1 MATIT
6 AAQLRS
12 ERNTRLAAS
21 DYLTSP
27 DLYDTY
33 APGSQT
39 MLIDYRQKLRDL
51 PALHAAEGDSIDDTG
66 IQWPEKPMI
75 SILEGGPAKQLPA

>member
-27 DLYDTY
+27 DLYNTY

-51 PALHAAEGDSIDDTG
+51 PALHAAEGDSIDDTA
-66 IQWPEKPMI
+66 IEWPEKPLI